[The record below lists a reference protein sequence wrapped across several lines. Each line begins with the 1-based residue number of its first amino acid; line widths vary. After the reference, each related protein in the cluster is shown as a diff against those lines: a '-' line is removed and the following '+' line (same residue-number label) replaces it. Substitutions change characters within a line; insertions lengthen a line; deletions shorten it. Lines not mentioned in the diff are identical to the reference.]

1 MDPEA
6 LHPSPEL
13 INMDNDWVATFQQ
26 LQSSL
31 PAEDKALLLD
41 ANHQKP
47 FTSANLLESINER
60 LEKYKR
66 HPFQRFIGRI
76 EPVLSHIHSFTG
88 IINTFVQTHPEI
100 SGLFWGSLRILITVN
115 RKLHIMKLMSLR

>member
-1 MDPEA
+1 MEPEA
-6 LHPSPEL
+6 LHQYL
-13 INMDNDWVATFQQ
+13 ALVIMDNDWVATFQQ

-41 ANHQKP
+41 ASHQKP
-47 FTSANLLESINER
+47 FTSASILESINER
-60 LEKYKR
+60 LEQYKR
-66 HPFQRFIGRI
+66 HPFQRFIGKI

-100 SGLFWGSLRILITVN
+100 SGLFWGSLPILITVDSN
-115 RKLHIMKLMSLR
+115 ICIMESRSLR